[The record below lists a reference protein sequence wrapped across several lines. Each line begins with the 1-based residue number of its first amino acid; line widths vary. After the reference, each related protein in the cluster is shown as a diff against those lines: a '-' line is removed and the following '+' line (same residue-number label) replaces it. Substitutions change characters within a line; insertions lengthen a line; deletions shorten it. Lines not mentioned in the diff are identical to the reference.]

1 MTMNIKLIAMSNAQ
15 TIWNAKFSIRLS
27 GYNGRIKQPLQN
39 SFNKLNILLFYV
51 NSRQIK
57 IIQ

>member
-1 MTMNIKLIAMSNAQ
+1 MTMNIKLMAMRIEHTNSKV
-15 TIWNAKFSIRLS
+15 KFSIRLS